1 VPILHG
7 IGVCMNHRLH
17 ILIADYVP
25 IANRGEEAIV
35 RGIEDMLADGH
46 PVALGLF
53 DNVREVTQRENLTLF
68 PRDWLFRFEGNSALS
83 GSRRILLQALISL
96 QLRLG
101 IYGPL
106 QNLTSTRTGTC
117 RPLADF
123 FDRAAYVL
131 VGHDGVFGVESC
143 GIVHLAREQG
153 KRTGILGASTGI
165 GGGRWYKTWLY
176 RRTMEES
183 DFCFFREPHSLASM
197 KQVCS
202 DPGKLRVAPDPA
214 FAMQPAPREA
224 ARAVLE
230 QCEPYRSARQSHRPL
245 VAVTAL
251 EKGRVYAGFRPD
263 LQGPAKQQAHA
274 QYLAAI
280 LDTLIRKYQ
289 AFTLFLPHSVETDA
303 SDLIAARHVI
313 EQMKATPADYAILDQ
328 DCGPRLLKSIIG
340 MCDFLVGERTHSV
353 IGSISMGTPFAA
365 LTNRRDTRTHG
376 IVGAMCRCAD
386 RIVDMDVARAD
397 EAAPRICALFETR
410 DATREHLGRIRDEL
424 SRQIEETVRTIKGL
438 PGGTSQP

>member
-1 VPILHG
+1 
-7 IGVCMNHRLH
+7 MDHRLH

-25 IANRGEEAIV
+25 IANKGEEAIV
-35 RGIEDMLADGH
+35 RGIEDMLSEGQ

-53 DNVREVTQRENLTLF
+53 DNVPQVTQRENLTLF

-83 GSRRILLQALISL
+83 GSGRILLQASISL

-106 QNLTSTRTGTC
+106 QNLTSARTQAC

-123 FDRAAYVL
+123 FDRARYVL

-143 GIVHLAREQG
+143 GIVHVARAHG

-165 GGGRWYKTWLY
+165 GGGRWYKAWLY
-176 RRTMEES
+176 RRAMEES
-183 DFCFFREPHSLASM
+183 DFCFFRESHSCASM

-214 FAMQPAPREA
+214 FAMRPAPPEA
-224 ARAVLE
+224 AREVLE
-230 QCEPYRSARQSHRPL
+230 QCEPYRSARQSHRPI

-263 LQGPAKQQAHA
+263 LQGQAKQQAHA
-274 QYLAAI
+274 KYLAAI
-280 LDTLIRKYQ
+280 LDALIDKYH
-289 AFTLFLPHSVETDA
+289 AFMLLLPHSVETDA
-303 SDLIAARHVI
+303 SDAVAARHVV
-313 EQMKATPADYAILDQ
+313 EQMQATPADRAILER
-328 DCGPRLLKSIIG
+328 DCGPRLLKSITG
-340 MCDFLVGERTHSV
+340 ECDFLVGERTHSV
-353 IGSISMGTPFAA
+353 IGSISMGTPFVA
-365 LTNRRDTRTHG
+365 LTSRGDTRTHG
-376 IVGAMCRCAD
+376 IVGAMCRCED
-386 RIVDMDVARAD
+386 RIVDIDVTDAR
-397 EAAPRICALFETR
+397 EAAQRICEQFETR
-410 DATREHLGRIRDEL
+410 EATRKSLGGIREEL

-438 PGGTSQP
+438 QGSAAQP